1 MTCDTVGHMA
11 APRELSTDQ
20 VLDIIQQVADEV
32 IRPRFRALRSD
43 EIAEKGPGDLV
54 TVADRESE
62 VRLTEILS
70 RAYPDAL
77 IIGEEAT
84 AANPGLP
91 PHLLGAEHG
100 FTIDPV
106 DGTKNFVNGKED
118 YAVMIGEVR
127 HGRTVRAW
135 IWQPEYATAYVAVR
149 GEGVTRNGEQ
159 VSRPAPSADPADW
172 RGRSARVVIQQRSA
186 DAALPLITTSAL
198 CCGVDYPRMVT
209 GQTDFLV
216 YGRPRPWDHV
226 PGMLMVEE
234 MGGTAL
240 LTDGSAY
247 VPGTDGFGMVVGA
260 TEPLAASV
268 RAALGPRLGTR
279 PTPTQAE

>member
-1 MTCDTVGHMA
+1 MV

-20 VLDIIQQVADEV
+20 VLEIIQQVADEV
-32 IRPRFRALRSD
+32 IRPRFRALTSD

-118 YAVMIGEVR
+118 YAVMVGEVR

-149 GEGVTRNGEQ
+149 GEGVTRNAEQ
-159 VSRPAPSADPADW
+159 ITRPAPAADPADW
-172 RGRSARVVIQQRSA
+172 RGRSARVVIRQREA
-186 DAALPLITTSAL
+186 DAALPRISLSAL

-226 PGMLMVEE
+226 PGILMVEE
-234 MGGTAL
+234 LGGTAL
-240 LTDGSAY
+240 LTDGSTY
-247 VPGTDGFGMVVGA
+247 LPGMDGFGMVVGA
-260 TEPLAASV
+260 SAALATSV
-268 RAALGPRLGTR
+268 RTALGPRLGTR

>member
-1 MTCDTVGHMA
+1 MA

-91 PHLLGAEHG
+91 PHLLGAAHG